1 MNALPSKQELLA
13 FQARWMRR
21 AGAVAVAG
29 AFIVTAATVLQRAGL
44 NVPSGN
50 SDADQLAFT
59 HAHSARLILSAV
71 IQGIGF
77 SLFLAPLLFL
87 FRSAQGRAERVRGAF
102 VGLVVVG
109 PLAFGAGLAISAVGS
124 SDSADK
130 FAEQAPA
137 VERQARERAQA
148 AASAPTQ
155 RPDQKAKP
163 VKSGAASTPTTSA
176 TSTSGTNTSTA
187 SGATTSAAKPK
198 TPDQA
203 ASEAREGLADHLNKH
218 TTLLLVGSLV
228 STIGILA
235 LVFGLI
241 YTPLWSM
248 RVGLLTR
255 FWGALGMATGFALLI
270 LGLIGIALIVLWF
283 AALGLMFLGRWPRP
297 LPPAWAAGE
306 AIPWLRPGE
315 DLGPPVDERESSGA
329 VEGSGREVS
338 EPRLEQNVGP
348 IGEPEQGSDQS
359 AGEAQGE
366 RRKKRKRR
374 K

>member
-1 MNALPSKQELLA
+1 VNALPSKQELLA
-13 FQARWMRR
+13 FQARWMRP
-21 AGAVAVAG
+21 AGAAAVAG

-77 SLFLAPLLFL
+77 SLFVAPLLFL

-102 VGLVVVG
+102 VGLVVLG

-124 SDSADK
+124 SHSADK
-130 FAEQAPA
+130 FVEQAPA
-137 VERQARERAQA
+137 VERQARERAEA
-148 AASAPTQ
+148 AAAPAQ
-155 RPDQKAKP
+155 RPDQKAKAG
-163 VKSGAASTPTTSA
+163 KSGEASTPTTTA
-176 TSTSGTNTSTA
+176 TPTSGTNTSTG
-187 SGATTSAAKPK
+187 SGATTSAPKPE
-198 TPDQA
+198 TPAQA

-255 FWGALGMATGFALLI
+255 FWGALGMVTGFALLL
-270 LGLIGIALIVLWF
+270 LGLVGIALIVLWF

-306 AIPWLRPGE
+306 AIPWLRPSE
-315 DLGPPVDERESSGA
+315 DLGPPGDERESSGA
-329 VEGSGREVS
+329 VEGKGREVS
-338 EPRLEQNVGP
+338 EPRLEQKVGP
-348 IGEPEQGSDQS
+348 IGEREQGSDQS
-359 AGEAQGE
+359 AGQTQGQ

-374 K
+374 Q

>member
-1 MNALPSKQELLA
+1 MNALPSKQELLT

-21 AGAVAVAG
+21 AGAAAVAG
-29 AFIVTAATVLQRAGL
+29 AFIVTVATVLQRAGL

-59 HAHSARLILSAV
+59 HAHSARLILSSV
-71 IQGIGF
+71 IQGVGF
-77 SLFLAPLLFL
+77 SIFLAPLLFL
-87 FRSAQGRAERVRGAF
+87 FRSAQGRAARVRGAF
-102 VGLVVVG
+102 VGLVVLG

-124 SDSADK
+124 SHSADK
-130 FAEQAPA
+130 FAQQAPA
-137 VERQARERAQA
+137 VARQARERAQA

-155 RPDQKAKP
+155 RPDQKAEP
-163 VKSGAASTPTTSA
+163 GKSGATPTTTA
-176 TSTSGTNTSTA
+176 TSTSGTNTSTV
-187 SGATTSAAKPK
+187 SGGTTTAAKPK
-198 TPDQA
+198 TPEQA

-218 TTLLLVGSLV
+218 TTLLLIGSLV

-255 FWGALGMATGFALLI
+255 FWGALGMATGFALLL
-270 LGLIGIALIVLWF
+270 LGLVGIALIVLWF
-283 AALGLMFLGRWPRP
+283 AALGLMFLGWWPRP

-306 AIPWLRPGE
+306 AVPWPRPGE
-315 DLGPPVDERESSGA
+315 DIGPPLEERSRSGT
-329 VEGSGREVS
+329 VEGSGSEIS
-338 EPRLEQNVGP
+338 EPGRPENGGP
-348 IGEPEQGSDQS
+348 AQAPEQPADQ
-359 AGEAQGE
+359 GP

>member
-1 MNALPSKQELLA
+1 VNALPSKQELLT

-21 AGAVAVAG
+21 AGAAAVAG
-29 AFIVTAATVLQRAGL
+29 AFIVTVATVLQRAGL

-59 HAHSARLILSAV
+59 HAHSARLILSSV
-71 IQGIGF
+71 IQGVGF
-77 SLFLAPLLFL
+77 SIFLAPLLFL
-87 FRSAQGRAERVRGAF
+87 FRSAQGRAARVRGAF
-102 VGLVVVG
+102 VGLVVLG

-124 SDSADK
+124 SHSADK
-130 FAEQAPA
+130 FAQQAPA
-137 VERQARERAQA
+137 VARQARERAQA

-155 RPDQKAKP
+155 RPDQKAEP
-163 VKSGAASTPTTSA
+163 GKSGATPTTTA
-176 TSTSGTNTSTA
+176 TSTSGTNTSTG
-187 SGATTSAAKPK
+187 SGATTTAAKPK
-198 TPDQA
+198 TPEQA

-218 TTLLLVGSLV
+218 TTLLLIGSLV

-255 FWGALGMATGFALLI
+255 FWGALGMATGFALLL
-270 LGLIGIALIVLWF
+270 LGLVGIALIVLWF
-283 AALGLMFLGRWPRP
+283 AALGLMFLGWWPRP

-306 AIPWLRPGE
+306 AVPWPRPGE
-315 DLGPPVDERESSGA
+315 DIGPPLEERGRSGT
-329 VEGSGREVS
+329 VEGSGSEIS
-338 EPRLEQNVGP
+338 EPGP
-348 IGEPEQGSDQS
+348 PENGGPAQAPEQPAD
-359 AGEAQGE
+359 ETQGP